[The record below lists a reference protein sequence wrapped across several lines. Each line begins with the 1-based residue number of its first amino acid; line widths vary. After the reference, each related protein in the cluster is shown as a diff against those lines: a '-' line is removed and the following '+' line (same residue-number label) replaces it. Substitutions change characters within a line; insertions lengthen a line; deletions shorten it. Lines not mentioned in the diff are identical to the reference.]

1 MSEREKLTKVK
12 MEKSQEKYINFA
24 NVAVQEFCDDLN

>member
-12 MEKSQEKYINFA
+12 IEKSQEKYINFA

>member
-12 MEKSQEKYINFA
+12 MEKSQEKYINFV